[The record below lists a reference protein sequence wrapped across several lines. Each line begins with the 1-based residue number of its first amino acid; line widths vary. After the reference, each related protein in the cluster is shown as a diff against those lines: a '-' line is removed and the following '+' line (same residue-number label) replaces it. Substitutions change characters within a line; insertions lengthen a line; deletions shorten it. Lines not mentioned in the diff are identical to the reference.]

1 MCVFGLTYTV
11 IRQHW
16 RKLLQTHNTATVA
29 VVTGLCGVHN
39 TELQQSEL
47 DGSHWVSLWP
57 ESRVQPVVCFL
68 QAELITSGAR
78 YWDFTQRLINPYIMF
93 TWCQAGEILSFTC
106 ERPENEEVHS
116 LRLLHCNHYEFNDKE
131 HRSPH
136 RASCVKGRGLAGFSR
151 RTEANRSGSSRVTS
165 VSKTLEEIKFF
176 HDVTQ
181 ILSIISTQINKN
193 WVYLSLTSHTL
204 FLLKAG
210 SGALTGGH
218 LSQVCLNVITWA
230 QLSTVT
236 PDKIKMSSTIYLLE
250 TLRDMSSKLNR
261 R

>member
-1 MCVFGLTYTV
+1 MYTTLSSNRV
-11 IRQHW
+11 NW
-16 RKLLQTHNTATVA
+16 TG
-29 VVTGLCGVHN
+29 VTGSVCD
-39 TELQQSEL
+39 QS
-47 DGSHWVSLWP
+47 P

-78 YWDFTQRLINPYIMF
+78 YWDFTQCLINPYIMF

-131 HRSPH
+131 HRSPI
-136 RASCVKGRGLAGFSR
+136 RASCVKGRGLAGDWSEPVWIQSCDL
-151 RTEANRSGSSRVTS
+151 TI
-165 VSKTLEEIKFF
+165 SKTLEEIKFF

-181 ILSIISTQINKN
+181 ILSIISTQLNKN
-193 WVYLSLTSHTL
+193 WVYLSLTSLTL

-236 PDKIKMSSTIYLLE
+236 PDKIKMLSSIYLLE

>member
-1 MCVFGLTYTV
+1 M
-11 IRQHW
+11 
-16 RKLLQTHNTATVA
+16 
-29 VVTGLCGVHN
+29 
-39 TELQQSEL
+39 
-47 DGSHWVSLWP
+47 
-57 ESRVQPVVCFL
+57 VCFL

-78 YWDFTQRLINPYIMF
+78 YWDFTQCLINPYIMF

-136 RASCVKGRGLAGFSR
+136 RASCVKGRGLAGDWSEPVWIQSCDL
-151 RTEANRSGSSRVTS
+151 T

-193 WVYLSLTSHTL
+193 WVYLSLTSLTL

-236 PDKIKMSSTIYLLE
+236 PDKIKMLSSIYLLE

>member
-47 DGSHWVSLWP
+47 DRSHWVSLWP

-131 HRSPH
+131 HRSPI
-136 RASCVKGRGLAGFSR
+136 RASCVKGRGLAGDWSEPVWIQSCDL
-151 RTEANRSGSSRVTS
+151 TI
-165 VSKTLEEIKFF
+165 SKTLEEIKFF

>member
-116 LRLLHCNHYEFNDKE
+116 LRLLHCNHYKFNDKE
-131 HRSPH
+131 HRSPI
-136 RASCVKGRGLAGFSR
+136 RASCVKGRGLAGDWSEPVWIQSCDL
-151 RTEANRSGSSRVTS
+151 TI
-165 VSKTLEEIKFF
+165 SKTLEEIKFF

-181 ILSIISTQINKN
+181 ILSIISTQLNKN

-236 PDKIKMSSTIYLLE
+236 PDKIKMLSSIYLLE

>member
-1 MCVFGLTYTV
+1 M
-11 IRQHW
+11 
-16 RKLLQTHNTATVA
+16 
-29 VVTGLCGVHN
+29 
-39 TELQQSEL
+39 
-47 DGSHWVSLWP
+47 
-57 ESRVQPVVCFL
+57 VCFL

-78 YWDFTQRLINPYIMF
+78 YWDFTQCLINPYIMF

-131 HRSPH
+131 HRSPI
-136 RASCVKGRGLAGFSR
+136 RASCVKGRGLAGDWSEPVWIQSCDL
-151 RTEANRSGSSRVTS
+151 TI
-165 VSKTLEEIKFF
+165 SKTLEEIKFF

-181 ILSIISTQINKN
+181 ILSIISTQLNKN

-230 QLSTVT
+230 QLSTVK
-236 PDKIKMSSTIYLLE
+236 PDKIKMLSSIYLLE

>member
-131 HRSPH
+131 HRSPI
-136 RASCVKGRGLAGFSR
+136 RASCVKGRGL
-151 RTEANRSGSSRVTS
+151 TEANRSGSSRVT
-165 VSKTLEEIKFF
+165 
-176 HDVTQ
+176 
-181 ILSIISTQINKN
+181 
-193 WVYLSLTSHTL
+193 WL
-204 FLLKAG
+204 FQRPWK
-210 SGALTGGH
+210 
-218 LSQVCLNVITWA
+218 
-230 QLSTVT
+230 
-236 PDKIKMSSTIYLLE
+236 
-250 TLRDMSSKLNR
+250 KLNFSMMWLR
-261 R
+261 F